1 MNQEWIW
8 GQDVGLTDGTRPN
21 APASRE
27 EAVTM
32 IYRLS
37 GILINGEDAYFLF
50 TAEELDILY
59 RIVWAEA
66 RGEDDKG
73 MILVVN
79 VIINRVSSPQFPNTI
94 RDVVFQPNQ
103 FTPVTNGT
111 FERAVICDRIKTA
124 VHRAL
129 RGEDYS
135 RGALFFRAVRGAKG
149 SWHETALCR
158 IFTHGGH
165 HFYVTRG

>member
-8 GQDVGLTDGTRPN
+8 GQMVGLTDGTRPN
-21 APASRE
+21 DPATRQ

-32 IYRLS
+32 IYRLAVS
-37 GILINGEDAYFLF
+37 SHEISYLPF

-66 RGEDDKG
+66 RGEDEKG

-79 VIINRVSSPQFPNTI
+79 VIMNRVNSPQFPSTI

-103 FTPVTNGT
+103 FTPTTNGA
-111 FERAVICDRIKTA
+111 FERAVICGRIENA

-135 RGALFFRAVRGAKG
+135 RGALFFRAVRGAEG
-149 SWHETALCR
+149 SWHETALRR

-165 HFYVTRG
+165 HFYVMRE